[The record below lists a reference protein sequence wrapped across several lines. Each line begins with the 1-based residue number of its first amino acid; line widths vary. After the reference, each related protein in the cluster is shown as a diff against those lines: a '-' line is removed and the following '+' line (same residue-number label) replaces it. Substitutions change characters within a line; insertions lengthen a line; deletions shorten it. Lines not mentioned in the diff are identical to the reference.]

1 MRFVKVTAWIWLGL
15 VSLGLALACFG
26 LQKQPVMF
34 ALVLGCALGHLLA
47 ARAIAADPGYA
58 AKANI
63 LAMIPATIIVGIMF
77 SSYE

>member
-15 VSLGLALACFG
+15 VSLGAALAFFG

-34 ALVLGCALGHLLA
+34 ALVLGAALGHLLA
-47 ARAIAADPGYA
+47 AKTIAADPGYA

-63 LAMIPATIIVGIMF
+63 IAMIPATIIIAITF
-77 SSYE
+77 SLYE